1 MSKWAI
7 STAIRIELRQPGGYV
22 LVGWLNGVV
31 VVVERNVP
39 VTRMNTDMQRSR
51 WFVGFVRLE
60 SLAGGMRGLGV
71 HQLDYIAQDN
81 PLAAISQDEQIE
93 HQVDML
99 MQHPQMGRLGRK
111 KGTRELVISRTP
123 FVAVYR
129 VKGDTIQIV
138 RLLHS
143 SQQFFLARCEATQNR

>member
-1 MSKWAI
+1 MGQASKGGCSLKLIEWLPLA
-7 STAIRIELRQPGGYV
+7 STNR
-22 LVGWLNGVV
+22 
-31 VVVERNVP
+31 
-39 VTRMNTDMQRSR
+39 
-51 WFVGFVRLE
+51 F
-60 SLAGGMRGLGV
+60 

-129 VKGDTIQIV
+129 VQGDKIQII

-143 SQQFFLARCEATQNR
+143 SQQYP